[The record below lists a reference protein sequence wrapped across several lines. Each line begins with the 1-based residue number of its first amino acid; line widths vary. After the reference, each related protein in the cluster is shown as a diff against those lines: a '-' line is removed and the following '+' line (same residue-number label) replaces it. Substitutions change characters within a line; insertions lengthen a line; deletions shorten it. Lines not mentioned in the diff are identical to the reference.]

1 VRVVVAGG
9 GYAGLAC
16 LLDLRKLAP
25 RAQLHLVDPGA
36 AHVKLAQLHQ
46 TVRRPLAAI
55 SVPFEELARR
65 CRFAH
70 HRAALGDGGAFDAEA
85 LRRWAAAGAVDTTA
99 GPLPF
104 DFLVVATG
112 ARPRLQGDAQ
122 GHVYDQL
129 ALRDAEARRVVART
143 LAEHEAATATVVG
156 GGPSG
161 IQFAFELAELTR
173 RRAPAARVRL
183 VDSHERVLA
192 TLPQAAHAHALARMT
207 DLGIEYLPRT
217 AYVGQAGARV
227 RVRDADGERE
237 LESHLT
243 LLFGGV
249 EAYPFALAANR
260 FGQAVVG
267 GATLARVFTAG
278 DCSRYA
284 ARGLDTATAQAAV
297 RKGKHVAAN
306 VTRLQRRRPL
316 VAYAFQGLGYVV
328 SLGAGDAVGWLL
340 VPDNVVRGAAAAA
353 IKRVVEAQYDLFVEG
368 LDTYVV

>member
-1 VRVVVAGG
+1 MRVVVAGG

-16 LLDLRKLAP
+16 LLELRKLAP
-25 RAQLHLVDPGA
+25 RAQLHLVDPGT
-36 AHVKLAQLHQ
+36 AHVKLAQLHE
-46 TVRRPLAAI
+46 TVHRPLAAI
-55 SVPFEELARR
+55 RVSFAELARR
-65 CRFAH
+65 YRFEH
-70 HRAALGDGGAFDAEA
+70 HQAALGAGGDFDAEA
-85 LRRWAAAGAVDTTA
+85 LARWGAAGAAETTE

-112 ARPRLQGDAQ
+112 ARPRLRGDPEASA
-122 GHVYDQL
+122 YDQL
-129 ALRDAEARRVVART
+129 ALRDAEARRLVART
-143 LAEHEAATATVVG
+143 LADHDAATLTVVG

-161 IQFAFELAELTR
+161 IQFAFALAELAR
-173 RRAPAARVRL
+173 RRAPDARVRV
-183 VDSHERVLA
+183 VDTGERVLA
-192 TLPQAAHAHALARMT
+192 GLPQAAHAHALDRMG

-217 AYVGQAGARV
+217 AYVGTAGTHV

-249 EAYPFALAANR
+249 EAHPYPIGANR
-260 FGQAVVG
+260 FGQAVVD
-267 GATLARVFTAG
+267 GAVLTHVFTAG

-306 VTRLQRRRPL
+306 ITRLRRRRPP
-316 VAYAFQGLGYVV
+316 VAYQFQGLGYVV
-328 SLGAGDAVGWLL
+328 SLGASDAVGWLL
-340 VPDNVVRGAAAAA
+340 VPENVVRGTAAAA